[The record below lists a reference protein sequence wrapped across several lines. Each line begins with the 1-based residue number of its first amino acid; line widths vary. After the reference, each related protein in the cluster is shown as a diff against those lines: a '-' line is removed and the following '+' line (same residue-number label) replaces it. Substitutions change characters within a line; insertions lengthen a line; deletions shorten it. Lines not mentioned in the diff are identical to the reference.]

1 MSEVRL
7 SELIAPAFH
16 GVHADL
22 RAGAHDEYWL
32 SGGRGSGKSSFASLE
47 ILLGMLRDE
56 RCGAIVYRKVADT
69 LRDSVYAQML
79 WALDRLGMS
88 GEWTARLSPMEL
100 IRKATGQR
108 VLFRGADD
116 PQKSKGVRLR
126 EGYFGY
132 LWFEELS
139 EFDGIEAILTIKA
152 SILRASGAGPG
163 AGTRVL
169 CTYNPPV
176 SPAHWVNAEALV
188 PRAGRLAHHSDYRD
202 MPGDWLGESFL
213 REAEALRAQNE
224 RAWRHMY
231 LGEVTGTGG
240 QVFQNLRLRPV
251 RAAEWQGLPTYS
263 GLDFG
268 FATDPDA
275 FVRCAYDRRRRRL
288 YVVDEFVGL
297 GLMIERLAQELRAR
311 AGEDVIASDSAE
323 PRSIAALRALG
334 LRVAAARKGPDSVG
348 HGLRWLQT
356 QGEIIIDPARC
367 PFAAGEFSRYE
378 YDRGRDGRPMARY
391 PDHDNHT
398 IDAVRYAMEGV
409 SALKRAIVPR

>member
-152 SILRASGAGPG
+152 SILRASGAGP
-163 AGTRVL
+163 
-169 CTYNPPV
+169 V
-176 SPAHWVNAEALV
+176 SYTHL
-188 PRAGRLAHHSDYRD
+188 
-202 MPGDWLGESFL
+202 
-213 REAEALRAQNE
+213 
-224 RAWRHMY
+224 
-231 LGEVTGTGG
+231 T
-240 QVFQNLRLRPV
+240 
-251 RAAEWQGLPTYS
+251 LPTK
-263 GLDFG
+263 
-268 FATDPDA
+268 A
-275 FVRCAYDRRRRRL
+275 
-288 YVVDEFVGL
+288 
-297 GLMIERLAQELRAR
+297 
-311 AGEDVIASDSAE
+311 
-323 PRSIAALRALG
+323 
-334 LRVAAARKGPDSVG
+334 
-348 HGLRWLQT
+348 
-356 QGEIIIDPARC
+356 
-367 PFAAGEFSRYE
+367 
-378 YDRGRDGRPMARY
+378 
-391 PDHDNHT
+391 
-398 IDAVRYAMEGV
+398 
-409 SALKRAIVPR
+409 